1 MMSELQNMQQKPN
14 TNLRDLFKN
23 KKAKT
28 RKQSE
33 LSKTEQNRLAKLNGM
48 LDELRRGE
56 NVQNRRLATW
66 LTEAEYEGFESDW
79 ESQLQIREELSDK
92 PDELKRYEDKL
103 KKAIFNYSRAEGY
116 STKGKH
122 STAKKFY
129 NSSDSHCED
138 ALEILQEIVAAD
150 ASLHIW
156 FDRGLDFG
164 HGSLVDAQL
173 GNLPRVI
180 TSRSLDRQTTDS
192 RLMSKREVKIAAV
205 EWAIS
210 ALLAVE
216 AVDKEERK
224 EQENA
229 KLKEFLQ
236 SPFLE

>member
-1 MMSELQNMQQKPN
+1 MQQKPN
-14 TNLRDLFKN
+14 TNLRDILKN

-28 RKQSE
+28 RKLSE
-33 LSKTEQNRLAKLNGM
+33 LSKTEQNRLAKLNAM

-66 LTEAEYEGFESDW
+66 LTETEYEGFKSDW
-79 ESQLQIREELSDK
+79 ESQQQIREELNDK

-129 NSSDSHCED
+129 DSSESHCED

-210 ALLAVE
+210 ALLAVD
-216 AVDKEERK
+216 AVDNEERK

-229 KLKEFLQ
+229 KLREFIQ
-236 SPFLE
+236 SSFLE